1 MKQNRSPARTK
12 YLILLIGVL
21 VTAISGYAG
30 YAAYPRFNLPPVLG
44 AGLLVLAAS
53 AGIAS
58 FFSPC
63 SFPLL
68 LTVLARVE
76 GEEKAHPFERA
87 AALSMGATLFLL
99 LTGGIIAVGG
109 AALLEGVVFTST
121 AGRVIRISAGILLI
135 FLGLS
140 QAGYL
145 KLPFHRVEGIARR
158 LMKREARLRRSSPFI
173 GFFLFGFFYLVAG
186 FG

>member
-1 MKQNRSPARTK
+1 MEQKRSLTKAR
-12 YLILLIGVL
+12 YLALLIGVS
-21 VTAISGYAG
+21 VIAISGYAG
-30 YAAYPRFNLPPVLG
+30 YVAYPRFNLPPVLG

-76 GEEKAHPFERA
+76 EGAKAHPFARA
-87 AALSMGATLFLL
+87 AALSIGASAFLV
-99 LTGGIIAVGG
+99 LTGSIIALGG
-109 AALLEGVVFTST
+109 SALLEGVVFTSS
-121 AGRVIRISAGILLI
+121 AGRLIRVLAGFLLI
-135 FLGLS
+135 TLGLS
-140 QAGYL
+140 QVGYL
-145 KLPFHRVEGIARR
+145 RLPFHKIESITRR
-158 LMKREARLRRSSPFI
+158 LMGPAARLRRRSPFA
-173 GFFLFGFFYLVAG
+173 GFFFFGFIYLLAG